1 MYKEDW
7 ENWVYLCRFMAPIW
21 AGVFFFFGIA
31 AEEVFLVCVA
41 IASLLIYLIS
51 FLITKKWE
59 KEGRQRCIE
68 QENISKGIQKI
79 EMVCECGAVY
89 PAGATFCAKCGKQLT
104 KRIVDNYVWKC
115 PVCGKI
121 FGNGE
126 KFCPEHGKELVKSPK
141 E

>member
-1 MYKEDW
+1 MNNRSFHPQEITAF
-7 ENWVYLCRFMAPIW
+7 LLLIL
-21 AGVFFFFGIA
+21 FFILI
-31 AEEVFLVCVA
+31 VVA
-41 IASLLIYLIS
+41 INLQDPRYVILGGLPVFVISLILLA
-51 FLITKKWE
+51 TAPAGTP
-59 KEGRQRCIE
+59 KEIIE

-89 PAGATFCAKCGKQLT
+89 PAGAAYCAICGKQLT

-115 PVCGKI
+115 PECGKI
-121 FGNGE
+121 FENGE